1 MEVLTMTLGEQ
12 IKQAREMK
20 NMSQEE
26 LASQLGV
33 SRQAVSKWENNLAV
47 PQGINKDM
55 MKQILEVD
63 VLENEVVLKKK
74 INLPALLGWGVSA
87 ILAIILIMIC
97 IKNVSG
103 MEEKVEGEQVPTIK
117 SITFYDENQEIVD
130 AEALW
135 YNSANIESI
144 LVQWEGGTPNS
155 IQMFA
160 TPSGTETLDETELL
174 LTKAV
179 KDGDSV
185 ELLDAN
191 SLKDGYMLYVYF
203 QLDFGN
209 DNIIISDLYNIF
221 YDENMGEM

>member
-12 IKQAREMK
+12 IKQARENK

-26 LASQLGV
+26 LAFQLGI

-47 PQGINKDM
+47 PQGINKDL
-55 MKQILEVD
+55 MKQILELD
-63 VLENEVVLKKK
+63 VLENEVVLEKNS
-74 INLPALLGWGVSA
+74 NLLALFGWAVSGL
-87 ILAIILIMIC
+87 LAIVLFVIC
-97 IKNVSG
+97 IKNVSEVKKT
-103 MEEKVEGEQVPTIK
+103 EEEQAPTIK
-117 SITFYDENQEIVD
+117 SITFYDKNQEIVD

-135 YNSANIESI
+135 YNSAYMESI

-174 LTKAV
+174 LTKTV

-185 ELLDAN
+185 ELLDADH
-191 SLKDGYMLYVYF
+191 LKDDYMLHVYF

-209 DNIIISDLYNIF
+209 GNIIISDLYNIF
-221 YDENMGEM
+221 YDENVNEM

>member
-26 LASQLGV
+26 LAFQLGV

>member
-1 MEVLTMTLGEQ
+1 MTLGEQ

-144 LVQWEGGTPNS
+144 LVQWEGGIPNS